1 MQRIRTVNTKL
12 KQTVDAQTKVIE
24 KCVKRIIELE
34 THIVSIDPN
43 SKIKP
48 FIELETS
55 SSLQTNLKK
64 LFQNPPP
71 IIDSKRIEKTT
82 DKYFLQNL
90 ESRFDLFIEKNQ
102 HLLMLYNLIEDLLDI
117 RDGIILQIGRL
128 KRQERFNEMYNI

>member
-1 MQRIRTVNTKL
+1 MQRTRTVNTKL
-12 KQTVDAQTKVIE
+12 KQTVEAQTKVIE

-55 SSLQTNLKK
+55 SLQTNLKK

-90 ESRFDLFIEKNQ
+90 ESRVDLFIEKNQ

-117 RDGIILQIGRL
+117 RDAIILQIGRL
-128 KRQERFNEMYNI
+128 KRKERFNEMYNI

>member
-1 MQRIRTVNTKL
+1 MQRTRTINTKL
-12 KQTVDAQTKVIE
+12 KETVETQTKVIE

-43 SKIKP
+43 TKIKP
-48 FIELETS
+48 FVELET

-71 IIDSKRIEKTT
+71 IIDSKKIDKTT

-90 ESRFDLFIEKNQ
+90 ESKYDRFIEKNQ
-102 HLLMLYNLIEDLLDI
+102 HLLMLYDLIDDLLDV
-117 RDGIILQIGRL
+117 RNAVILQIGRL
-128 KRQERFNEMYNI
+128 KRQERFNEMYNL

>member
-48 FIELETS
+48 FIELET

-117 RDGIILQIGRL
+117 RDAIILQIGRL
-128 KRQERFNEMYNI
+128 KRKERFNEMYNI

>member
-12 KQTVDAQTKVIE
+12 KQTVEAQTKVIE

-48 FIELETS
+48 FIELET

>member
-1 MQRIRTVNTKL
+1 MQRTRTVNTKL

-48 FIELETS
+48 FIELET

>member
-48 FIELETS
+48 FIELET

>member
-48 FIELETS
+48 FIELET

-128 KRQERFNEMYNI
+128 KRKERFNEMYNI